1 MFGILLTDLSQAFDC
16 FSNEL
21 FVAKLNTYGLEA
33 SAVCLTFDYH
43 ERNYFRSSARISFGT
58 PVV

>member
-16 FSNEL
+16 LSNEL
-21 FVAKLNTYGLEA
+21 FVANLNAYGLET

-43 ERNYFRSSARISFGT
+43 ESRLLL
-58 PVV
+58 